1 MADSPSI
8 PGTDNWSE
16 WTFEQ
21 ALMALTGEGTDMH
34 ALAGGPWYTVP
45 SDLSSGGDLNYHAW
59 GEFFMAVNFNKDS
72 ERAWSDGW
80 TNLNEIVNDV
90 ARGKR
95 GSMDVQSLT
104 DLAGAIQA
112 MANWTDTTGSGFHS
126 WANALNSDDSA
137 FKGKAAA
144 LIQFRLKAQ
153 ADGLDDTREQ
163 LTTRHGMSI
172 ADAVSDAAKGLDAF
186 NRAMADTWHAA
197 DVGNIMANTLNAE
210 TEEVFNYL
218 RDSNI
223 VLGTPNY
230 ILDRIDFRL
239 DRQLGRDYINRA
251 LAAYPKGAL
260 NTQAGWD
267 SIGNHVKQTILD
279 YLKANL
285 DTAAQTAI
293 QTLVPIYLLATNALV
308 DLTAPPVETPPHV
321 TFDPNN
327 NDPSNGNGNFSPPP
341 NGDIGGPPP
350 DGGGSGD
357 LPPPGDGGLGDG
369 GLGDGGLG
377 DGGLGNGGLGDGG
390 LGNGGLGDGG
400 LGDGGLGDG
409 GLGDGGAGD
418 GGLGD
423 GALGNGA
430 LGNGAFMPGLVPPG
444 GGAGGE
450 GDGKGSVGPGGDGSF
465 GEPGAGNGLVTPP
478 GGSGGSGGS
487 NIPSGAG
494 SSKTKLPPGSVLPP
508 GGGGGAGGGVGA
520 GAGAGAGRGF
530 GTSPG
535 AAGAG
540 GAGAGGGGLGSGD
553 SPLTT
558 LPRQATGGSPGM
570 SGASGATGAGGT
582 SGDAG
587 GGVPFFPPMMGGGM
601 GGGAGG
607 QPQERE
613 RQTWLSEDEKVW
625 GTSVEL
631 GSGVIGRFHEDEEEA
646 DEARLVG
653 PVRGRRRADT
663 PRRRPPVPEQAET
676 AASDTT
682 SDTTAEKT
690 AENTTEAAAGEES
703 AGASS

>member
-59 GEFFMAVNFNKDS
+59 GEFFMSVNFNKDS
-72 ERAWSDGW
+72 GRAWSDGW
-80 TNLNEIVNDV
+80 TNLNEIVNDL

-95 GSMDVQSLT
+95 GNMDVQTLT

-153 ADGLDDTREQ
+153 ADGLDDTRDQ
-163 LTTRHGMSI
+163 ITTRHGMAI
-172 ADAVSDAAKGLDAF
+172 ADAVANAAKGLDTF
-186 NRAMADTWHAA
+186 NRSMADTWHGA
-197 DVGNIMANTLNAE
+197 DVGNIVANTLNAE
-210 TEEVFNYL
+210 TQEVFDYL
-218 RDSNI
+218 SASNL

-251 LAAYPKGAL
+251 MAAYPKGAL

-267 SIGNHVKQTILD
+267 NIGNHVKQTVLD

-285 DTAAQTAI
+285 DTAAQSAI
-293 QTLVPIYLLATNALV
+293 QTLVPLYLLATNALV
-308 DLTAPPVETPPHV
+308 DITAPIPETPPHI
-321 TFDPNN
+321 TPDPNN
-327 NDPSNGNGNFSPPP
+327 NPSNGNGDFSPPP
-341 NGDIGGPPP
+341 NGNFTPPP
-350 DGGGSGD
+350 DGGGSGSG
-357 LPPPGDGGLGDG
+357 PPP
-369 GLGDGGLG
+369 DGGLG

-400 LGDGGLGDG
+400 LGNGGLGDG
-409 GLGDGGAGD
+409 GLGNGGLGD
-418 GGLGD
+418 GGLGSGGPGGGGLGD
-423 GALGNGA
+423 PGNGA
-430 LGNGAFMPGLVPPG
+430 LGNGAFMPGLMPPA
-444 GGAGGE
+444 GGAGGDGS
-450 GDGKGSVGPGGDGSF
+450 GDGKVGPGGDGSF
-465 GEPGAGNGLVTPP
+465 GEPGAGNGIVTPP
-478 GGSGGSGGS
+478 GGAGGADGGVG
-487 NIPSGAG
+487 IPSGAG
-494 SSKTKLPPGSVLPP
+494 SSKTTLPPGSALPP
-508 GGGGGAGGGVGA
+508 GGAGGGGSGV

-530 GTSPG
+530 GASPG
-535 AAGAG
+535 SAGAG
-540 GAGAGGGGLGSGD
+540 GAGAGAGGGGLGSGD

-558 LPRQATGGSPGM
+558 LPMQATGGSPGM
-570 SGASGATGAGGT
+570 SGTAGASGAGGT
-582 SGDAG
+582 SGDGG

-601 GGGAGG
+601 GGGAGDK
-607 QPQERE
+607 PQERE

-625 GTSVEL
+625 GTNVAL
-631 GSGVIGRFHEDEEEA
+631 GSGVIGRFYEDEEEA

-663 PRRRPPVPEQAET
+663 PRRRPAVPPETETETESTGESAGGT
-676 AASDTT
+676 AA
-682 SDTTAEKT
+682 
-690 AENTTEAAAGEES
+690 EAASGEES